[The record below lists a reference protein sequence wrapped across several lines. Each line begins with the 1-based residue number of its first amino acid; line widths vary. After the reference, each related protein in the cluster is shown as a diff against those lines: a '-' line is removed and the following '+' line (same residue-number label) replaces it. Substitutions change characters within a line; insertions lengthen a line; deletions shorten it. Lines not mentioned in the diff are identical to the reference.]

1 MNIVIN
7 GEAKEVQENSTLGT
21 LIDSLNI
28 AKKLV
33 ACTVNNCVIKR
44 DQYDTTVLHENDQI
58 ELLSFMGGGCK

>member
-7 GEAKEVQENSTLGT
+7 GEARDVSENSTLGN
-21 LIDSLNI
+21 LIDTLNI

-33 ACTVNNCVIKR
+33 ACTINTIVIKR
-44 DQYDTTVLHENDQI
+44 DQYDTTVLHEDDQI